1 MSAGAH
7 HCRVQGSLSIAIAA
21 ITLLFVPWL
30 EAQGPLEAQAVLA
43 LNPNPPASAVRL
55 VFIHHST
62 GEAWLGDDHG
72 GLGLA
77 LRTNNYFVS
86 DTNYGWMVGGD
97 VIGDRTDIGNWWEW
111 FVGPTRD
118 AVMSA
123 LYAQTDQSCGYTRM
137 DSTPAG
143 INQIVMFK
151 SCFPN
156 SNLGGEP
163 NDLPTTGSNP
173 LRGQD
178 SGSEHHTVAN
188 AKGIYNDLLP
198 YFTAHQEKL
207 FVVIAAPPLRDE
219 DTSPEA
225 AANARAFNNWLV
237 NDWLDGYA
245 HHNVFVFDFFNVLTS
260 NGGNVDTNDLGSTAG
275 NHHRYRNGVIEH
287 VTNQGSNYSRYPSG
301 DSHPTAAG
309 DQKATGEYLPLLNI
323 AYNCWKGLG
332 SCPGPLVTCDIVGK
346 ATGPTSGVVGQ
357 AVSFDGTVS
366 SVSSSCTGS
375 LAYDW
380 NFGDGSA
387 HATAVDT
394 SHVYQSPGTYTWQL
408 TVRMTNGSMTASGQI
423 TITDPPIHDDYAY
436 VVPSVAHSGGAAGTN
451 WRTDVGVVNTAS
463 QSVALQLTFYDSVTG
478 LATPA
483 THSLGSMQSVEWRDI
498 LTSKLGFTQPSS
510 VKGTLL
516 VTSTRPLAVT
526 SRTYNQES
534 ATRTYGQ
541 SYPALVVAYPG
552 GREVEVVTN
561 GHVGFIPLLKKNSAF
576 RTNIGFVNLGSTPCT
591 IWIQLVGPNG
601 IFLGNPRTL
610 SADGRRWKQEDDIF
624 AKSSAGNRD
633 AAYARIEAQT
643 ADCRAWAYASVI
655 DQNTGDPTT
664 FPVVLP

>member
-1 MSAGAH
+1 MSAHRRFQLLIRLTA
-7 HCRVQGSLSIAIAA
+7 V
-21 ITLLFVPWL
+21 LLFAAVS
-30 EAQGPLEAQAVLA
+30 PLGGETPAEPQAVLA

-72 GLGLA
+72 GLGIA
-77 LRTNNYFVS
+77 LQNNNYFVT
-86 DTNYGWMVGGD
+86 DTNYGWTVGGD

-118 AVMSA
+118 AVMAA
-123 LYAQTDQSCGYTRM
+123 LYAQTEQSCGYTRM
-137 DSTPAG
+137 DPAPSG
-143 INQIVMFK
+143 SNQIVMFK

-156 SNLGGEP
+156 SHLGGNP
-163 NDLPTTGSNP
+163 NDPPTTGSNP
-173 LRGQD
+173 LRGEG

-188 AKGIYNDLLP
+188 AKGIYTDILA
-198 YFTAHQEKL
+198 YFAAHQEKL

-237 NDWLDGYA
+237 NDWLDGYP
-245 HHNVFVFDFFNVLTS
+245 HHNVFVFDFYTVLTS
-260 NGGNVDTNDLGSTAG
+260 NGGDADTNDLGSTAG
-275 NHHRYRNGVIEH
+275 NHHRYRNAAIEH
-287 VTNQGSNYSRYPSG
+287 ITNQGSNYSRYPSG

-309 DQKATGEYLPLLNI
+309 DQKATAEYLPLLNI

-332 SCPGPLVTCDIVGK
+332 SCPGQTTTCEI
-346 ATGPTSGVVGQ
+346 TGTSTVPTSGIVGQ
-357 AVSFDGTVS
+357 AVSFEGHVLSFSGTCS
-366 SVSSSCTGS
+366 GALT
-375 LAYDW
+375 YDW
-380 NFGDGSA
+380 DFGDHST
-387 HATAVDT
+387 HATAVST
-394 SHVYQSPGTYTWQL
+394 SHSYQSPGTYTWQL
-408 TVRMTNGSMTASGQI
+408 TARMTNGSMTASGQI
-423 TITDPPIHDDYAY
+423 TIADPPIHDDYAY

-463 QSVALQLTFYDSVTG
+463 QTVALQLTFYDSVTG

-498 LTSKLGFTQPSS
+498 LASKLGFPTSGS

-516 VTSTRPLAVT
+516 LTSTRPLAVT

-534 ATRTYGQ
+534 TTRTYGQ
-541 SYPALVVAYPG
+541 FYPALVVAYPG
-552 GREVEVVTN
+552 GREVDAVTN

-576 RTNIGFVNLGSTPCT
+576 RTNLGFINLGSTPCT

-610 SADGRRWKQEDDIF
+610 TADGRRWKQEDDIF
-624 AKSSAGNRD
+624 AKSGAGNRD
-633 AAYARIEAQT
+633 AAYARIEVQT
-643 ADCRAWAYASVI
+643 SGCRAWAYASVI

-664 FPVVLP
+664 FPAVLP